1 MKSSKNAFEA
11 HINKSPL
18 LIMTPHSGRNY
29 DKNFLKYISLDINE
43 LRSTEDFFIDQLFS
57 PVLKNFSF
65 LNATF
70 PRIFVDANRSP
81 LEIDSTMWEEN
92 NLEALFDNKSN
103 KVLNGIGVFAKYN
116 LIGKY
121 LYTSKLP
128 FSEAKWR
135 LLNFYFPYHKKI
147 KEIIEKTKRNHEN
160 MLALDCHS
168 MSSDLVNEKIDIVI
182 SNCDNQSSSVELLKL
197 VKKCFI
203 NFNYNTQ
210 LNDPFK
216 GGFITKNYGNPRKN
230 IHFIQI
236 EVNKKLYMDEQ
247 SLNLRKNSFTRLKD
261 CFDILIKDTLRYLC
275 SN

>member
-1 MKSSKNAFEA
+1 MKNSNTAFEA
-11 HINKSPL
+11 NINKSPL

-29 DKNFLKYISLDINE
+29 DENFLKYISLDINE

-57 PVLKNFSF
+57 PALKNYSF

-81 LEIDSTMWEEN
+81 LEIDSTMWEKN
-92 NLEALFDNKSN
+92 NLETLFDNNSK

-116 LIGKY
+116 LFGKY

-147 KEIIEKTKRNHEN
+147 KEIIEKTKINYEN

-168 MSSDLVNEKIDIVI
+168 MSSDLVNENIDIVL
-182 SNCDNQSSSVELLKL
+182 SNSNNQSSSKELLKL
-197 VKKCFI
+197 VKKCFM

-210 LNDPFK
+210 INHPFK
-216 GGFITKNYGNPRKN
+216 GGFITKNYGNPGKN

-236 EVNKKLYMDEQ
+236 EVNKKLYMDEH
-247 SLNLRKNSFTRLKD
+247 SLKLKKNSFKILKD
-261 CFDILIKDTLRYLC
+261 CFDNLIKDTLRYLC
-275 SN
+275 NN